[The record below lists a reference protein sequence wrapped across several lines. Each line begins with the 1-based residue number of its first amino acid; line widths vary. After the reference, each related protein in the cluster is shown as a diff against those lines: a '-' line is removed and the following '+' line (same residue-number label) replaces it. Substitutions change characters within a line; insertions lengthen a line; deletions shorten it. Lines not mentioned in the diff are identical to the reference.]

1 MRFSARLA
9 ASKGPRA
16 LILEDAPRKTRVG
29 FIKGILGEFLGT
41 QTRGFGVRKLALDTQ
56 DTHAAFIAL
65 IRDESDPWDYDNSS
79 SWAALTEHLKSAEW
93 PEFYDFVELVGRL
106 LVEKDNTSAFDE
118 TEYFKSYS
126 TKVNALFQEDG
137 IGWTL
142 NEKSE
147 LVRQIPRLAAARA
160 KEAEATL
167 TDKFEPARIHYQK
180 ATSYLFQHPIDEAN
194 SIKEIVSAV
203 ESVAKIAAPKAA
215 TLGDAIKALRKDD
228 RFSVHMLDALE
239 KIYVY
244 SNSTPQVR
252 HGHTKVGRPRL
263 REAELAHAV
272 GVAFILYIIAT
283 FRADA

>member
-9 ASKGPRA
+9 ASKGARA

-29 FIKGILGEFLGT
+29 YIKGILSDFLGS
-41 QTRGFGVRKLALDTQ
+41 QGSGYGARRSPLDTQ

-106 LVEKDNTSAFDE
+106 LIEKDNDSPFDE
-118 TEYFKSYS
+118 TEHFKAYS

-137 IGWTL
+137 IGWAL

-147 LVRQIPRLAAARA
+147 LVRQIPRLAANRA
-160 KEAEATL
+160 KEAEAAL
-167 TDKFEPARIHYQK
+167 TDKFGPARVHYQK

-194 SIKEIVSAV
+194 SVKEIVSAV
-203 ESVAKIAAPKAA
+203 ESVAKVVASKSA
-215 TLGDAIKALRKDD
+215 TLGDAIKVLRKDA
-228 RFSVHMLDALE
+228 RFSAHMLDALE
-239 KIYVY
+239 KLYVY
-244 SNSTPQVR
+244 SNATPQVR
-252 HGHTKVGRPRL
+252 HGHTKSGRPRL
-263 REAELAHAV
+263 AEAELAHAV

-283 FRADA
+283 NRADT